1 MKFPLLSFDKLI
13 SKLDERYFKKMS
25 KAIAEAKGAGI
36 SMKIIICLFA
46 YPISHVYCR
55 PSRYIL
61 SLSLSHTGDMKVSLL
76 GHSAGGWLA
85 RVYMSEY
92 GIDDIAMLLS
102 LGTPHL

>member
-1 MKFPLLSFDKLI
+1 
-13 SKLDERYFKKMS
+13 MS
-25 KAIAEAKGAGI
+25 KAIADAKGAGI
-36 SMKIIICLFA
+36 SMKIIIHLFA
-46 YPISHVYCR
+46 HPISHVCCR
-55 PSRYIL
+55 YSSYIL
-61 SLSLSHTGDMKVSLL
+61 SLSLTGDMKVSLL